1 MSILDDINV
10 LYIKVVELERRL
22 KELEKM
28 VTEEIIKIKDKID
41 YIKYGGELR

>member
-1 MSILDDINV
+1 MSILDDINA

-28 VTEEIIKIKDKID
+28 VREEIIKIKDEID
-41 YIKYGGELR
+41 

>member
-1 MSILDDINV
+1 MSIFDDINA

-28 VTEEIIKIKDKID
+28 VTEEISKIKDEID
-41 YIKYGGELR
+41 YIKYGGELN